1 MPAVITQTSAPVPGI
16 TQQALDAITDQNV
29 RTVLQQMVTGW
40 QVRNGVAGDGSN
52 AFVTRAD
59 LGMSSDGGGI
69 GSVGFSAGSTI
80 ANTAFLTPGV
90 ITSLVNSVEASIMA
104 SAFFQSLGNSFN
116 APAGITKK
124 QTILSNSVGQ
134 LADQVLTLGSSVGD
148 LSAGLQQEATTR
160 ANADGSLGAQ
170 WTVKT
175 DVNGY
180 IAGFGLA
187 TTANNS
193 TPFSAFIVRA
203 DEFAIGSPSGPGIS
217 PQVPFTVFTTPQTIG
232 GQTVPPGVYMTRA
245 FIANG
250 MIDTAAI
257 AYAAITQAN
266 MAAASVGSLQVQNA
280 AIQNAHIGYAA
291 VDTLRVAGHAITAQ
305 ASWSTLGMGAN
316 ISYVAGGGNVT
327 IFAETFTGAQP
338 DGNGG
343 YLSATVTITISSS
356 SGTQT
361 MTLIAANATAGA
373 FLQFYNV
380 SGNMNIS
387 VSGQYSNGATTGLQ
401 VDNLIVFEALR

>member
-1 MPAVITQTSAPVPGI
+1 MPAAITQTSAPVPGI

-40 QVRNGVAGDGSN
+40 QVRNGAAGSGEN
-52 AFVTRAD
+52 AFVTRGE
-59 LGMSSDGGGI
+59 LGMSGGGGI
-69 GSVGFSAGSTI
+69 GSVGFSAGATI
-80 ANTAFLTPGV
+80 ANTAFLQPGV
-90 ITSLVNSVEASIMA
+90 ITALVNAVEASVMA
-104 SAFFQSLGNSFN
+104 SAFFQSLGTAFDS
-116 APAGITKK
+116 PSGITKK
-124 QTILSNSVGQ
+124 QTVLSNSVGQ
-134 LADQVLTLGSSVGD
+134 LSSKVITLGSSVGT
-148 LSAGLQQEATTR
+148 LSAGLTQEATTR
-160 ANADGSLGAQ
+160 ANVDGQLGAQ

-203 DEFAIGSPSGPGIS
+203 DEFAIGSPSGPGIA
-217 PQVPFTVFTTPQTIG
+217 PQVPFTVFTTPQMIG
-232 GQTVPPGVYMTRA
+232 GQYVPAGVYITRA

-257 AYAAITQAN
+257 ANAAITQAQIAS
-266 MAAASVGSLQVQNA
+266 AAIGSAQIQNA

-305 ASWSTLGMGAN
+305 SSWSALGMGAN
-316 ISYVAGGGNVT
+316 INYVAGGGNVT
-327 IFAETFTGAQP
+327 IFAETFTGSQP

-343 YLSATVTITISSS
+343 YLSATITVTISSS
-356 SGTQT
+356 SGPQT
-361 MTLIAANATAGA
+361 MTLIATNATTSA

-387 VSGQYSNGATTGLQ
+387 VSGQYSNGVTTGLR